1 MLSLFNLGL
10 QAPERL
16 IPVARIKSLL
26 RQPGGVT
33 MTFMVECLR
42 APRDI
47 ISNDLE
53 TMRDYL
59 GFPIRWDPG
68 TGTYR
73 LGATHDAGQ
82 PRPEGCDFPLLYRAI
97 ALEEYIYVTFAT
109 ASGLQKRLHALP
121 GKVKKVR
128 GKRQVKLQE
137 RSGAWRVVELEA
149 IQEVKE
155 ALGVNK

>member
-1 MLSLFNLGL
+1 MLSLFSAGVH
-10 QAPERL
+10 APERL
-16 IPVARIKSLL
+16 IPVERIRNLL

-33 MTFMVECLR
+33 MTFMVESLR

-59 GFPIRWDPG
+59 GFPVRWDPG

-73 LGATHDAGQ
+73 LDPTHDAG
-82 PRPEGCDFPLLYRAI
+82 RPPSEGCDLALLYRAI

-137 RSGAWRVVELEA
+137 RSGAWRVVDLEA
-149 IQEVKE
+149 ITAVAE
-155 ALGVNK
+155 AFGINK